1 MFSSFSEINK
11 PKNAIVDAIK
21 EKESASIKTPD
32 TPSVRRDP
40 TILCLLDY
48 ILGNLTIHYSRTRVI
63 HARQGFDDILEVVR
77 EENLLA
83 NGIKLIYLLIGRADC
98 FAHPGSV
105 IRSAEKLLDGLTRI
119 NPRIMIVI
127 GGIISDPADS
137 TNVRTNAVDINQKL
151 AKLAENDHHWVFFNP
166 NISIS
171 VAGEPQKRF
180 FDKEGKVNKAGCRFI
195 AQALV
200 ATSRS
205 ARMLQNYD
213 LIPLK

>member
-1 MFSSFSEINK
+1 MNSTNE
-11 PKNAIVDAIK
+11 PP
-21 EKESASIKTPD
+21 ELPHT
-32 TPSVRRDP
+32 RRDP

-48 ILGNLTIHYSRTRVI
+48 TLGNLMIHYSRTRVL
-63 HARQGFDDILEVVR
+63 HARQGFEDILEVVR
-77 EENLLA
+77 EEQLMA
-83 NGIKLIYLLIGRADC
+83 NGIKLIYMLVGRADC
-98 FAHPGSV
+98 SSPPGSV
-105 IRSAEKLLDGLTRI
+105 IRNVEKLLDGLTRI

-127 GGIISDPADS
+127 GGVVMDPADS
-137 TNVRTNAVDINQKL
+137 TNAKASVMEINQRL
-151 AKLAENDHHWVFFNP
+151 AKLAENDHHWIFFNP

-180 FDKEGKVNKAGCRFI
+180 FDKERRVNKAGCRFI

-200 ATSRS
+200 ATSKS